1 MHAKVAIS
9 KVPGKCCGSALP
21 RHPRLCFSNTHI
33 SCFASP
39 QRSVL
44 EGNPGEVALTPNQPA
59 LPDGAKIVEGSGGR
73 TLMLSSRIPAP
84 ILVTSRML
92 QPNTPRWAPKNSKAL
107 FAIFVLP
114 TDLRSLWVFIRILS
128 KLFIDPMA
136 PVMAPPDFSV
146 KQSPRNRTFGNN
158 NGPQMPNFGPRRHR
172 PSRNQLID
180 VVAICDHAQPEKTK
194 PPGGV

>member
-1 MHAKVAIS
+1 
-9 KVPGKCCGSALP
+9 
-21 RHPRLCFSNTHI
+21 
-33 SCFASP
+33 
-39 QRSVL
+39 L
-44 EGNPGEVALTPNQPA
+44 EGNAGEVALTPNQPA
-59 LPDGAKIVEGSGGR
+59 LPDGAKIVEGQFKIGR
-73 TLMLSSRIPAP
+73 QD
-84 ILVTSRML
+84 VDVV
-92 QPNTPRWAPKNSKAL
+92 QPNSGADIGDVAYAAAETPRWAPKNSKAL

-146 KQSPRNRTFGNN
+146 KQSPRNRTPGNN

-180 VVAICDHAQPEKTK
+180 VVAICDHAQPGKTK